1 MIARGQ
7 DAIVHLLLEYGAD
20 LDART
25 DGYGHKTPLHIA
37 AGRGNGRGAQILLDN
52 GANLSAL
59 DHWGSSPLHC
69 WAWNSSDHAV
79 DESSNLSDEM
89 AQRLLKIGVKP
100 DARNGIAGT
109 ARVLLS
115 YGANVDACDK
125 RSMATPLHIA
135 ARSGNYKHAQLLL
148 LHGANPNATDCHG
161 ETTLFWAAGVSDNEH
176 VVQLLLSHGAK
187 IDARGRDGGTL
198 LHKAARGG
206 IASTTRFL
214 LAHHAN
220 VDALDKFGRTPLRVA
235 MLAGHAEVITQ
246 LASFRANR
254 QNNREREM
262 IPPRSTDAID
272 EAISLWSPKNNR
284 SDPNEMTSLGAEPNS
299 MSRELCTTLPHPQ
312 SPRPDYPLLFRTP
325 IVDGCP
331 TLNDPNHGPRPV
343 LSKSHTTIPHPRPSP
358 PDSSFPLYPATGI
371 IGGRAK
377 KDPFAGTYMAY
388 QPPLPQGWPAISPA
402 MGR

>member
-1 MIARGQ
+1 
-7 DAIVHLLLEYGAD
+7 
-20 LDART
+20 
-25 DGYGHKTPLHIA
+25 
-37 AGRGNGRGAQILLDN
+37 
-52 GANLSAL
+52 
-59 DHWGSSPLHC
+59 
-69 WAWNSSDHAV
+69 
-79 DESSNLSDEM
+79 M
-89 AQRLLKIGVKP
+89 AQRLLRIGVKP

-148 LHGANPNATDCHG
+148 FHGANPNATDCHG

-187 IDARGRDGGTL
+187 MDARGRDGETL

-246 LASFRANR
+246 LASFRANM

-262 IPPRSTDAID
+262 ILPRSTDAID
-272 EAISLWSPKNNR
+272 EAISLWSPKNDR
-284 SDPNEMTSLGAEPNS
+284 SDPNEMTSLDAGPNS

-312 SPRPDYPLLFRTP
+312 SPRLDYPPLLQTP
-325 IVDGCP
+325 IVDNYP
-331 TLNDPNHGPRPV
+331 TLNDPNPDPRPV
-343 LSKSHTTIPHPRPSP
+343 LSKSYTMIPHPRPP
-358 PDSSFPLYPATGI
+358 PPEPSFPLYPTTGI

-388 QPPLPQGWPAISPA
+388 QPPLPQEWPSISPA